1 MQYILLSLC
10 WFLWMRLPMCQGRAL
25 RTDRLKAD
33 VKLLSKILI
42 TRIQEHPIQLNHPS
56 SFKSSGLDFIPDEDM
71 LVSLEK
77 MDETLE
83 VFQNILSSIPMEH
96 VEQMLS
102 DIENLR
108 SLLQIL
114 HLIIGCAAREPRPA
128 NSLEYFKE
136 QYENAS
142 YTMEKVTLD
151 RLEKTLNNIV
161 KHVDYITS
169 C

>member
-1 MQYILLSLC
+1 MQYILLSLF
-10 WFLWMRLPMCQGRAL
+10 WVVWMHIPQCHGRAL

-33 VKLLSKILI
+33 AKLVSKILI
-42 TRIQEHPIQLNHPS
+42 TRIGEHPIQLNYPS
-56 SFKSSGLDFIPDEDM
+56 SLKSSGLDFIPDEEI

-83 VFQNILSSIPMEH
+83 KFQNILSSIPMEH

-114 HLIIGCAAREPRPA
+114 NLFMGCAAREPRQT
-128 NSLEYFKE
+128 NSEYLRE
-136 QYENAS
+136 QHENAS

-151 RLEKTLNNIV
+151 RLEKTLDSIV
-161 KHVDYITS
+161 RHLDITS